1 MYKKYLLQLEEA
13 GKIRNLKERSIDC
26 YKNYVSYFLNYMEK
40 VPEELTCQDVRD
52 FLLAK
57 KDDGLKA
64 TTLNLY
70 NSTIRF
76 FYRNVLH
83 VLWDDITVPRMII
96 EHKLPTVLSTDEID
110 RLLDATDDLK
120 YKAMFA
126 TMYSSGMRVSEVVHL
141 HYGDI
146 SRTHMQIHVRD
157 TKNRMDRYTILS
169 ERNLALLTEYWFA
182 CGKPRDILFPNK
194 FTGEYLTISSVEQ
207 VIRRS
212 AATAGLSG
220 VTPHCLRHSFATHLM
235 EQGVEQRNIQTLFG
249 HRDQYSP
256 SPVQAKVALNIMNCK
271 TGAYGA
277 NVCVCEDCGA
287 VQIHYNSCRNRCCPM
302 CQAVPK
308 EMWMDA
314 RREDVLDAPYFH
326 LVFTVPDILNPV
338 IYSNQKLLYDALYHA
353 ASSTIS
359 ELAADREHLGAKVGY
374 ICILHT
380 WGV

>member
-70 NSTIRF
+70 NSAIRF

-194 FTGEYLTISSVEQ
+194 FTGEIPYHFFGGTGYPPFSSD
-207 VIRRS
+207 
-212 AATAGLSG
+212 
-220 VTPHCLRHSFATHLM
+220 CLRHSFATHLM
-235 EQGVEQRNIQTLFG
+235 EQGVE
-249 HRDQYSP
+249 HRDPKSTEAYLHVSNKSLMGIRSP
-256 SPVQAKVALNIMNCK
+256 FDRKDG
-271 TGAYGA
+271 TA
-277 NVCVCEDCGA
+277 NG
-287 VQIHYNSCRNRCCPM
+287 
-302 CQAVPK
+302 
-308 EMWMDA
+308 
-314 RREDVLDAPYFH
+314 
-326 LVFTVPDILNPV
+326 
-338 IYSNQKLLYDALYHA
+338 
-353 ASSTIS
+353 
-359 ELAADREHLGAKVGY
+359 
-374 ICILHT
+374 
-380 WGV
+380 